1 MLFQPTKL
9 QDAYLIAIEPVEDER
24 GFFARTWCRQEFT
37 AHGLETRLVQC
48 NLSFNKVR
56 GTLRGMHYQLPPA
69 AETKLVRCLRGA
81 IYDVAIDLRPESP
94 TYRQWTAVTLSAE
107 NRLAFYIPQGFAHG
121 FQSLTDEAE
130 IFYQM
135 SAVYAPE
142 YARGIRWNDPA
153 FQIDWPLAV
162 TVMSAKDQGY
172 PDFVM

>member
-24 GFFARTWCRQEFT
+24 GFFARTWCRQEFA

-56 GTLRGMHYQLPPA
+56 GTLRGMHYQLSPS
-69 AETKLVRCLRGA
+69 AETKLVRCIRGA

-94 TYRQWTAVTLSAE
+94 TYRHWTAVTLSAE

-135 SAVYAPE
+135 SDVYAPD

-153 FQIDWPLAV
+153 FAIDWPLPV
-162 TVMSAKDQGY
+162 TVISAKDQGY
-172 PDFVM
+172 PDFVG

>member
-9 QDAYLIAIEPVEDER
+9 QDAYLIAIEPIEDER
-24 GFFARTWCRQEFT
+24 GFFARSWCRQEFAT
-37 AHGLETRLVQC
+37 HGLESRLVQC

-56 GTLRGMHYQLPPA
+56 GTLRGLHYQLPPA
-69 AETKLVRCLRGA
+69 AEAKLVRCIRGA

-94 TYRQWTAVTLSAE
+94 TYRQWTGVTLSAE

-121 FQSLTDEAE
+121 FQSLTDETE

-135 SAVYAPE
+135 SAVYAPA

-153 FQIDWPLAV
+153 FPIDWPLPV
-162 TVMSAKDQGY
+162 TVMSAKDQEY
-172 PDFVM
+172 PDFVG

>member
-9 QDAYLIAIEPVEDER
+9 QDAYLIAVEPVEDER
-24 GFFARTWCRQEFT
+24 GFFARLWCRQEFA
-37 AHGLETRLVQC
+37 AHGLDTKLVQC

-69 AETKLVRCLRGA
+69 AETKLVRCIQGA

-107 NRLAFYIPQGFAHG
+107 NHLAFYIPQGFAHG
-121 FQSLTDEAE
+121 FQSLTDETE

-135 SAVYAPE
+135 SAVYAPD
-142 YARGIRWNDPA
+142 YARGLRWNDPA
-153 FQIDWPLAV
+153 FGIDWPLPV

-172 PDFVM
+172 SDFVA